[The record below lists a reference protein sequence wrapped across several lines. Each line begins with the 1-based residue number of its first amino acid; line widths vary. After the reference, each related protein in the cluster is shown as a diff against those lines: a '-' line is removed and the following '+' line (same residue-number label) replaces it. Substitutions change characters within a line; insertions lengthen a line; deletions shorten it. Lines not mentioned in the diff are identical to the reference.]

1 MKIPKTS
8 IPFTYSESKR
18 VFENNL
24 PIKEAAES
32 IHKKCGLKIT
42 SSIDYG
48 YFYRYLITGIGSC
61 RSLSSYTQE
70 YYLENILKDYN
81 NDTEQKR
88 KTLNHF
94 KKLIEKYE
102 GDKVGSKRK
111 MRLVYEKYIKLV

>member
-1 MKIPKTS
+1 MKIEEDL
-8 IPFTYSESKR
+8 IPYTYSESKR
-18 VFENNL
+18 VFENSL

-42 SSIDYG
+42 SSLDYG

-88 KTLNHF
+88 KTLYHF
-94 KKLIEKYE
+94 KKLIEKFE
-102 GDKVGSKRK
+102 GDKVGSKK
-111 MRLVYEKYIKLV
+111 SMRTIYEKYLKSI